1 MLIKHAG
8 NEPKR
13 EKNVFIAENASV
25 IGRVEMGEKSSVWF
39 GAVIRGDD
47 NSIKI
52 GSRTN
57 IQDLSVLHVDE
68 RHDMEIGDDCVVGHR
83 VIIHGAHIGSRCLIG
98 MGSIVMNGA
107 KIGDDCII
115 GAGALVTEGQDIP
128 PNSLAIGFPAKV
140 KRQLT
145 VEEVAMI
152 PTLAQGYTK
161 RAESYI

>member
-8 NEPKR
+8 NEPKM
-13 EKNVFIAENASV
+13 EKEVFIAGNASV
-25 IGRVEMGEKSSVWF
+25 IGKVEMGERSSVWF

-52 GSRTN
+52 GGRTN

-68 RHDMEIGDDCVVGHR
+68 RHDVQIGDDCVVGHR

-107 KIGDDCII
+107 KVGDDCII
-115 GAGALVTEGQDIP
+115 GAGALVTEDQEIP
-128 PNSLAIGFPAKV
+128 PRSLVIGFPAKI

-145 VEEVAMI
+145 TEEVTMI
-152 PTLAQGYTK
+152 PTLAMGYTK
-161 RAESYI
+161 RAASYI